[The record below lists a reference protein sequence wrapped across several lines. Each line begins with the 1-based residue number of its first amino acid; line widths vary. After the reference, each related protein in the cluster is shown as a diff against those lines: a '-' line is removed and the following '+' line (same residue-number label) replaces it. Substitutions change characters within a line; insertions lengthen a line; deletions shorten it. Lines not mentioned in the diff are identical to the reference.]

1 MGRPRGRR
9 RGIEPRVNHRNS
21 KKAEHDEGLGSVADT
36 RVQID
41 LPQGGEALFLALQ
54 NTYGIDWS
62 ADGRDDAQNAGIL
75 HRMNCQAVPVLDTG
89 EEHRATVRLNTFDAG
104 VLARVVT
111 SKRFAPERR
120 ARMLE
125 GTSLKA
131 REIGHIIITGEKA
144 GRDREL
150 VNAADDITRWASPR
164 TRPCSIV

>member
-1 MGRPRGRR
+1 M
-9 RGIEPRVNHRNS
+9 
-21 KKAEHDEGLGSVADT
+21 
-36 RVQID
+36 
-41 LPQGGEALFLALQ
+41 
-54 NTYGIDWS
+54 
-62 ADGRDDAQNAGIL
+62 
-75 HRMNCQAVPVLDTG
+75 
-89 EEHRATVRLNTFDAG
+89 VRLNTFDAG
-104 VLARVVT
+104 VLARVAT

-164 TRPCSIV
+164 TRRAAPAMIEEYAGR